1 MYRLKECREMRGL
14 SQKEVAATLKVSA
27 PSVSNW
33 ESEKTRPTHDNLE
46 KLADLYGVSVDYLLG
61 RDAPA
66 EMQKEK
72 PADFGGTD
80 KDELSDDERELL
92 RLYRQL
98 NAEGREKALGLLDD
112 LVATGKYVQK
122 NNAALMAALEA

>member
-1 MYRLKECREMRGL
+1 MYRLKECREIRGL

-61 RDAPA
+61 RDAPV
-66 EMQKEK
+66 ETQKEK
-72 PADFGGTD
+72 PVP

-92 RLYRQL
+92 RLFRQL

-122 NNAALMAALEA
+122 NSAALMAAL

>member
-61 RDAPA
+61 RDVPA
-66 EMQKEK
+66 ETQIEK
-72 PADFGGTD
+72 PVP
-80 KDELSDDERELL
+80 KDELSDDESELL
-92 RLYRQL
+92 RLFRQL
-98 NAEGREKALGLLDD
+98 NAEAQARLLDTAD
-112 LVATGKYVQK
+112 DMVRSGKYAPK
-122 NNAALMAALEA
+122 NNAAVMAAR